1 MRTLLL
7 LFAFAVSVSWPIQS
21 TPAAEPLL
29 NGGDFEQGTIGQAP
43 AGWRTFTPGTSP
55 AVTVTAG
62 GPAPSE
68 KCLVGRSSPSGKLVA
83 LTKSFSSL
91 QQRVQIEFSFAFS
104 ETKGRAFHIWTS
116 EPDATDAGR
125 LNLCVQNGELMQFD
139 GRTRTWDTVTRNI
152 EPSTDVS
159 RPVWHRLRAIVDTS
173 SGGIT
178 FRVSEPGTLLLPE
191 QPTATRHGYRKT
203 ESIGVIG
210 LVSGQR
216 IANDAWYLVDDLS
229 VHGGLD
235 LPAPEKVD
243 PLPNQYELWTGP
255 PIPADV
261 TQIPFVPGI
270 EHRTIHR
277 PEADGYRFLHG
288 AFITRACFTPTGPTV
303 RPTKTDLTKHC
314 RVNDRPMAA
323 LPGLRWK

>member
-1 MRTLLL
+1 MSARTSRRTMRTLLL

-152 EPSTDVS
+152 EPSSAGPSGTACGRSWIRHQAAS
-159 RPVWHRLRAIVDTS
+159 RSGFLNQERFFYQS
-173 SGGIT
+173 S
-178 FRVSEPGTLLLPE
+178 R
-191 QPTATRHGYRKT
+191 QPHATATGRLNR
-203 ESIGVIG
+203 
-210 LVSGQR
+210 L
-216 IANDAWYLVDDLS
+216 A
-229 VHGGLD
+229 
-235 LPAPEKVD
+235 
-243 PLPNQYELWTGP
+243 
-255 PIPADV
+255 
-261 TQIPFVPGI
+261 
-270 EHRTIHR
+270 
-277 PEADGYRFLHG
+277 
-288 AFITRACFTPTGPTV
+288 
-303 RPTKTDLTKHC
+303 
-314 RVNDRPMAA
+314 
-323 LPGLRWK
+323 